1 MSIPANTVAA
11 RAYSSLLSRQ
21 KTQPHL
27 GLLGWS
33 FVLLCLAILFSP
45 LVVLVIFSFNS
56 SGSIGLPFEQFTL
69 HWFRSLLADPNAADA
84 LKNSL
89 IVAAI
94 VAPICVILGLTS
106 AYATARLS
114 GRLRSVSL
122 GIFSIP
128 LVVPWLVI
136 GVAGLLFF
144 NAVGVQGSLNSV
156 VLMQVVVTFPLLT
169 LILYARL
176 VGMDPSV
183 EEAGLDLGSSSLGV
197 LVRLVL
203 PQLATPILVGA
214 LFAFISSLGNFV
226 VTFFV
231 IGYDSTLPIWGYS
244 ELRHAENLP
253 LINAASTLMVGIT
266 LILFLGVLILGRRDR
281 EGMSGWF

>member
-1 MSIPANTVAA
+1 MGV
-11 RAYSSLLSRQ
+11 
-21 KTQPHL
+21 
-27 GLLGWS
+27 LGWS
-33 FVLLCLAILFSP
+33 FVALCLAILFSP
-45 LVVLVIFSFNS
+45 PLVLVVFSFS
-56 SGSIGLPFEQFTL
+56 SSESIGLPFEPFTL
-69 HWFRSLLADPNAADA
+69 DWFRRLLADPNAADA

-89 IVAAI
+89 VVAAL
-94 VAPICVILGLTS
+94 VTPISVVLGLAS

-114 GRLRSVSL
+114 GRARSVSL

-136 GVAGLLFF
+136 GVSGLLFF
-144 NAVGVQGSLNSV
+144 NAIGVQGSLYTV

-183 EEAGLDLGSSSLGV
+183 EEAGLDLGSSSVGV
-197 LVRLVL
+197 LFRLVL
-203 PQLATPILVGA
+203 PQLATPIVVGA
-214 LFAFISSLGNFV
+214 LFAFISSLSNFV

-231 IGYDSTLPIWGYS
+231 SGYDSTLPIWSYS

-253 LINAASTLMVGIT
+253 LINAASTLMLGIT
-266 LILFLGVLILGRRDR
+266 LVLFVVVLIVGRRDR